1 MEYNQNN
8 TGGGGSVTQGSS
20 GRDINEHSSL
30 VENTLDG
37 MNSPSYTDRVT
48 GRNPD
53 NTIGGYNKTGFDR
66 GNSNNNEA
74 NNYGYGDSMSG
85 GGTKASAAYWQLPT
99 RDRKF
104 LSEEFVPNN
113 VNDVKRLQHILGRT
127 PTGIM
132 DVFTKQKYRA
142 MMSMD
147 LSNKDPMDR
156 DIFGY
161 GGKRNLSVG
170 QMEEIQKKAGR
181 KRGAIAKAKRYAS
194 GWRKGPP
201 GDFKYYNTKDSRDN
215 VAWKLAWK
223 KYENPNVMDAYNE
236 LKESKSSNSGSGW
249 TYSSSPEGTDNQE
262 VTGGQDTAVSQDAV
276 ADNPGSVIDSLE
288 ENQPSSGP
296 SSSQSLLTQ
305 VYEMED
311 WGFDFGNM

>member
-1 MEYNQNN
+1 MEYNQSN

-30 VENTLDG
+30 IETTLDG

-53 NTIGGYNKTGFDR
+53 NTMGGYRHTGFDR

-74 NNYGYGDSMSG
+74 NNYGYGDSVLG
-85 GGTKASAAYWQLPT
+85 GGIKASGSYWQLPT

-132 DVFTKQKYRA
+132 DIFTKQKYRA

-147 LSNKDPMDR
+147 LGNKDPMDR

-161 GGKRNLSVG
+161 GGRRNLSVG
-170 QMEEIQKKAGR
+170 QIRENKKNAGKKQAAIQQ
-181 KRGAIAKAKRYAS
+181 AKRYAQ

-201 GDFKYYNTKDSRDN
+201 GDFRSYNTKDKKDN
-215 VAWKLAWK
+215 VAWKKAWAL
-223 KYENPNVMDAYNE
+223 YRNPNALDAYNE
-236 LKESKSSNSGSGW
+236 LRNSESSDVEDQEVN
-249 TYSSSPEGTDNQE
+249 NQE
-262 VTGGQDTAVSQDAV
+262 IAESQDTA

-296 SSSQSLLTQ
+296 SSNQSLLTQ